1 MRMARQVPGLDIHR
15 RQGTEPR
22 ALHHLP
28 ATPATVH
35 WGYFSCSLAPA
46 LRIRSGD
53 LVQIEA
59 VTHHAG
65 DDPELMFDAG
75 VEALFANIAPEE
87 RRPGPHIMTGPIFV
101 EGAKPGDL
109 LEVRY
114 LGMTPRCPYGSN
126 LAASWGFLHDELG
139 RKDRVTIYRLD
150 EHAGT
155 ARALYAYDFPG
166 RYELP
171 GIITRCPDCDRRPA
185 LSGVRIPVRPHLGT
199 AGVAPDAPGRMSTVP
214 PGRHGGNI
222 DNWRIGAG
230 ATMYYPVQV
239 EGALFSV
246 GDPHISQGDGEIS
259 GTAIESSLEVL
270 MQIRVRR
277 DFTFPSP
284 LLETPDC
291 WIIHGFDEDLDVA
304 LRNAALDALTFLTE
318 HRGLSRD
325 DAYSLMSVAA
335 DFAVTQ
341 VVDQRRGIHV
351 RVPRGIFPAPG
362 EESLAADRRSGQ

>member
-1 MRMARQVPGLDIHR
+1 MVRQLRELDIHQ
-15 RQGTEPR
+15 RQATEPG

-28 ATPATVH
+28 ATAATVH
-35 WGYFSCSLAPA
+35 WGYFSSSLAPV
-46 LRIRSGD
+46 LRVRSGD
-53 LVQIEA
+53 LVQVET

-75 VEALFANIAPEE
+75 VEALFARIAPEE
-87 RRPGPHIMTGPIFV
+87 RHPGPHIMTGPILV
-101 EGAKPGDL
+101 EGARPGDL

-114 LGMTPRCPYGSN
+114 LAMRPRCRYGSN

-139 RKDRVTIYRLD
+139 RRDRVTIYRLD
-150 EHAGT
+150 EHART
-155 ARALYAYDFPG
+155 AQALYAYDFPG
-166 RYELP
+166 RYLLP
-171 GIITRCPDCDRRPA
+171 GTITRCPDCDRRPA
-185 LSGVRIPVRPHLGT
+185 LPGVRIPVRPHLGT
-199 AGVAPDAPGRMSTVP
+199 AGVAPDAPGRFSTVP
-214 PGRHGGNI
+214 PGKHGGNI

-239 EGALFSV
+239 DGALFSV

-270 MQIRVRR
+270 MQVRVRR
-277 DFTFPSP
+277 DFSFPSP
-284 LLETPDC
+284 LLETPQS

-304 LRNAALDALTFLTE
+304 MRNAALDALAFLTE
-318 HRGLSRD
+318 HRRLSRE

-351 RVPRGIFPAPG
+351 RIPRDIFPTSG
-362 EESLAADRRSGQ
+362 EERLSADERSGS